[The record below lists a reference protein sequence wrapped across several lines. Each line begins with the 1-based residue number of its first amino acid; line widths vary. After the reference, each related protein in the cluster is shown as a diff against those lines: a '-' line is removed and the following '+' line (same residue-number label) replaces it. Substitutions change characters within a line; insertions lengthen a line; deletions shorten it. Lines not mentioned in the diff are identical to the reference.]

1 MDRGESGRDMIREGS
16 GDPRLARSLY
26 PLCRLSD
33 YATAMP
39 ETRVILALR
48 RLRPLLLAML
58 SGVALAQEPATLP
71 VQTLPPPAA
80 PSSAEKAVDG
90 TVLQDVVVTAQKK
103 KQSLQK
109 VPVSVGVV
117 SGETLAQS
125 GTFDAGGIENFVA
138 NVEIDSDPQAP
149 VIGIRGFFTETDNVG
164 FEPSVGLV
172 FDELAL
178 GRPEFV
184 PDGLFDIERVEVLR
198 GTQGTLFGKNTIAGV
213 INFQSAE
220 PVGKPS
226 ASASYAGGDP
236 LQRRLELMLNAPFGE
251 ALASRLAAVSWL
263 RNGDLYNSTL
273 DRDEGRSQQ
282 TAGRLK
288 LLARPS
294 EDWRLSLST
303 QLSETATDYANWQ
316 LYDIDADALSYARG
330 FDARTEDDPLDS
342 HTAFD
347 LPGYVDRDSTLSRAL
362 LVWEPRQAP
371 WGLRDFSLTA
381 IGGHAGTEFRALIDS
396 DVTAA
401 DLISTDFRLDYGQ
414 DSAELRLGLGSDT
427 LFGFGG
433 EVDAVVGVYG
443 LKARLRSS
451 LDNYAGQD
459 LINFALSP
467 AGFEVLGLPAPDALD
482 PILELIPDLA
492 VPINDG
498 VVRGF
503 RQDTDSVA
511 LFGQM
516 SWHFTERF
524 AAILGARLGREKK
537 TADFDTREV
546 GPGIVGLVVGTEPF
560 TTRRQRRE
568 SDFSPKLGLEA
579 QWTPEL
585 MSYVSWTRG
594 FKGGGFNGAADTDE
608 NLEFEPE
615 RAVSW
620 EAGLKSRWFGRA
632 LTLNAALYRTDVE
645 NLQVVDLTGFS
656 YQIGNAAEARLQGLE
671 LEARWRPKSARWFEF
686 NASAA
691 LSEAKYLSY
700 AEAPLSQTEE
710 AERSQRAECQGAEQN
725 QPASCRS
732 QDLSGRTLA
741 NAPTVTLSASPLLR
755 FPLPGSSALGL
766 AWALDLSYRGTQ
778 YSATDLD
785 PHSRQSG
792 YTLLGSRLILAPESE
807 RWALIAS
814 GSNLTDERKL
824 DLVFDHSVFNDS
836 FVAVQTPRR
845 SLLLS
850 LQVNWQ

>member
-1 MDRGESGRDMIREGS
+1 MFQK
-16 GDPRLARSLY
+16 PWLLA
-26 PLCRLSD
+26 
-33 YATAMP
+33 
-39 ETRVILALR
+39 
-48 RLRPLLLAML
+48 LLLA
-58 SGVALAQEPATLP
+58 GPALAQESASLP
-71 VQTLPPPAA
+71 VQTLPETAAA
-80 PSSAEKAVDG
+80 PATEEKKADS
-90 TVLQDVVVTAQKK
+90 TLLQDVVVTAQKK

-125 GTFDAGGIENFVA
+125 GSFDAGGIENFVA

-172 FDELAL
+172 FDDLAL

-184 PDGLFDIERVEVLR
+184 PDGLFDLDRVEVLR

-213 INFQSAE
+213 INFQTAE
-220 PVGKPS
+220 PTSTAAAGATLS
-226 ASASYAGGDP
+226 GGDP
-236 LQRRLELMLNAPFGE
+236 LQRRLELMFNAPLGE
-251 ALASRLAAVSWL
+251 SLASRLAAVSWL
-263 RNGDLYNSTL
+263 RNGDVHNSTL

-294 EDWRLSLST
+294 DDWRLSLST
-303 QLSETATDYANWQ
+303 QLSQTYTDYANWQ

-347 LPGYVDRDSTLSRAL
+347 RAGFVDRDSTLSRAL
-362 LVWEPRQAP
+362 LAWEPRQAP
-371 WGLRDFSLTA
+371 WGLQDFSLTA
-381 IGGHAGTEFRALIDS
+381 IAGHAGTEFGALIDS

-401 DLISTDFRLDYGQ
+401 DLIVTDFSLDYRQ
-414 DSAELRLGLGSDT
+414 DSAELRLGLISHT
-427 LFGFGG
+427 LFGLGG
-433 EVDAVVGVYG
+433 PVDAVVGLYG
-443 LKARLRSS
+443 LKSRLRSS
-451 LDNYAGQD
+451 LDNYAGAD

-467 AGFEVLGLPAPDALD
+467 AGFEVLGLPAPDLLD
-482 PILELIPDLA
+482 PILDAIPDLS

-498 VVRGF
+498 VTRGYLQ
-503 RQDTDSVA
+503 RSDSQA

-524 AAILGARLGREKK
+524 AAILGARLGQERKR
-537 TADFDTREV
+537 ADFDTAQV
-546 GPGIVGLVVGTEPF
+546 GPGIVVLVVGASPF
-560 TTRRQRRE
+560 TDQRQRKE
-568 SDFSPKLGLEA
+568 KDFSPKLGLEA
-579 QWTPEL
+579 QWTSEL
-585 MSYVSWTRG
+585 MSYLSWTRG
-594 FKGGGFNGAADTDE
+594 FKGGGFNGAADSDA

-615 RAVSW
+615 RASNW
-620 EAGLKSRWFGRA
+620 EAGLKSRWFGRS
-632 LTLNAALYRTDVE
+632 LTLNAALYRTDVK

-656 YQIGNAAEARLQGLE
+656 YVIGNAAEARLQGLE
-671 LEARWRPKSARWFEF
+671 LEARWRPKAARWFEF

-691 LSEAKYLSY
+691 LASAKYLSY
-700 AEAPLSQTEE
+700 PEAPQSQTGEAEA
-710 AERSQRAECQGAEQN
+710 SQRSECQGPEQN

-732 QDLSGRTLA
+732 QDLGGRTLA
-741 NAPTVTLSASPLLR
+741 NAPTLTLSASPILLLPV
-755 FPLPGSSALGL
+755 PLAPALRL
-766 AWALDLSYRGTQ
+766 AWAVDVSYRGTQ

-792 YTLLGSRLILAPESE
+792 YTLLGSRLILAPESR

-814 GSNLTDERKL
+814 GSNLTDSRKL

-836 FVAVQTPRR
+836 FVAVQTPQR

-850 LQVNWQ
+850 LQVNWK